1 LFYWEISF
9 HPQIITFLPWFVFAI
24 LLSSANL
31 IWRSLSAFSVVF
43 ITVIGFSFWSSYYSC
58 EKVPYLKEFYSLYS
72 LRPSELFDGIDG
84 VLKAVIFA
92 FDIFRIPQLLSFNS
106 ESRYGMIYISD
117 LPSALIINFINL
129 FIFLFC
135 YAVFAATFYLVI
147 RARKSYFSLNPII
160 LHAILLLA
168 NLILW
173 SATRGKFQY
182 VVILPWFI
190 LLIVLIAA
198 IKLKILSTYSQ
209 TNLLTNK
216 IIVLLSIT
224 TLLLSTYFNVRYHI
238 MGLQFTSD
246 IASKNGDLGISR
258 TSHMLSS
265 NKGIFS
271 KFSQRDLFAQHFGNN
286 FSISE
291 NLESSVA
298 GKTPCKPA

>member
-1 LFYWEISF
+1 
-9 HPQIITFLPWFVFAI
+9 
-24 LLSSANL
+24 
-31 IWRSLSAFSVVF
+31 
-43 ITVIGFSFWSSYYSC
+43 
-58 EKVPYLKEFYSLYS
+58 
-72 LRPSELFDGIDG
+72 
-84 VLKAVIFA
+84 
-92 FDIFRIPQLLSFNS
+92 
-106 ESRYGMIYISD
+106 MIYISD

-265 NKGIFS
+265 NNRKVPSQCGIENLDIS
-271 KFSQRDLFAQHFGNN
+271 KRIAIDESTLFLIPFRQNVVMSMNGISGWCDESTTVTERLRFLDVSAFIVSCSRTPGLIP
-286 FSISE
+286 FSIYRE
-291 NLESSVA
+291 GDICCGHVE
-298 GKTPCKPA
+298 